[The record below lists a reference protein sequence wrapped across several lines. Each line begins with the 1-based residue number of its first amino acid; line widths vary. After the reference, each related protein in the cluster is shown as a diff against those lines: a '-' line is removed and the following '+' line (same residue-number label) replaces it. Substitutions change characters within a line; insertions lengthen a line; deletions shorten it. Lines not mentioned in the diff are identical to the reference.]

1 MIFGN
6 SRNSG
11 RNDRIPGYFWGKKHF
26 KTTIFLEKN
35 GGLARYVLG
44 EQLVRGFFSDFQHFN
59 EAVLSVC
66 TRLHT
71 MSGEYVSMR
80 GHEKLMAAVAT
91 FQTAVTQDVRNLNI
105 AWIILCSKRPAL
117 FSL

>member
-1 MIFGN
+1 MVDL
-6 SRNSG
+6 S
-11 RNDRIPGYFWGKKHF
+11 
-26 KTTIFLEKN
+26 
-35 GGLARYVLG
+35 RYVLG
-44 EQLVRGFFSDFQHFN
+44 KQLVRGFFSDFQHFN

-71 MSGEYVSMR
+71 MSGQYAPMEEHTKLMKDF
-80 GHEKLMAAVAT
+80 EKL
-91 FQTAVTQDVRNLNI
+91 QTAVTQDVRNLNI